1 MITVEH
7 ICKTYRVARRNS
19 GLWTVPLKSC
29 PAAFAGTTDAV
40 SKIAVRNIIREINR
54 DHGTTIIL
62 TTHDTQDIEA
72 LTNRILLIGKGRLLL
87 DGDLQMLKKHY
98 SSAKH
103 ISIDYTPFPRG
114 GSVSDLTNI
123 QEYPLSRIFPAGWRS
138 WQTRPPSACPML
150 SPSSIPGWK
159 STTCQSQAPPWMKW
173 WFPFIRSFQYEKIRF
188 LFQNPFHPGNR
199 SSCVFPLSCPP
210 FP

>member
-1 MITVEH
+1 
-7 ICKTYRVARRNS
+7 
-19 GLWTVPLKSC
+19 
-29 PAAFAGTTDAV
+29 DAV

-123 QEYPLSRIFPAGWRS
+123 QESGISVVKDIPGRLEVLAD
-138 WQTRPPSACPML
+138 T
-150 SPSSIPGWK
+150 SSISVSHVISILNSRLEINDLSITG
-159 STTCQSQAPPWMKW
+159 TTMDEMVVSLYQEFS
-173 WFPFIRSFQYEKIRF
+173 I
-188 LFQNPFHPGNR
+188 
-199 SSCVFPLSCPP
+199 
-210 FP
+210 

>member
-1 MITVEH
+1 M
-7 ICKTYRVARRNS
+7 
-19 GLWTVPLKSC
+19 
-29 PAAFAGTTDAV
+29 DAV
-40 SKIAVRNIIREINR
+40 SKKAVRNIIREINR

-123 QEYPLSRIFPAGWRS
+123 QESGISVVKDIPGRLEVLAD
-138 WQTRPPSACPML
+138 T
-150 SPSSIPGWK
+150 SSISVSHVISILNSRLEINDLSITG
-159 STTCQSQAPPWMKW
+159 TTMDEMVVSLYQEFS
-173 WFPFIRSFQYEKIRF
+173 I
-188 LFQNPFHPGNR
+188 
-199 SSCVFPLSCPP
+199 
-210 FP
+210 

>member
-1 MITVEH
+1 M
-7 ICKTYRVARRNS
+7 
-19 GLWTVPLKSC
+19 
-29 PAAFAGTTDAV
+29 V

-123 QEYPLSRIFPAGWRS
+123 QESGISVVKDIPGRLEVLAD
-138 WQTRPPSACPML
+138 T
-150 SPSSIPGWK
+150 SSISVSHVISILNSRLEINDLSITG
-159 STTCQSQAPPWMKW
+159 TTMDEMVVSLYQEFS
-173 WFPFIRSFQYEKIRF
+173 I
-188 LFQNPFHPGNR
+188 
-199 SSCVFPLSCPP
+199 
-210 FP
+210 

>member
-1 MITVEH
+1 MH
-7 ICKTYRVARRNS
+7 RKCCRK
-19 GLWTVPLKSC
+19 
-29 PAAFAGTTDAV
+29 V
-40 SKIAVRNIIREINR
+40 STPKLVM
-54 DHGTTIIL
+54 

-123 QEYPLSRIFPAGWRS
+123 QESGISVVKDIPGRLEVLAD
-138 WQTRPPSACPML
+138 T
-150 SPSSIPGWK
+150 SSISVSHVISILNSRLEINDLSITG
-159 STTCQSQAPPWMKW
+159 TTMDEMVVSLYQEFS
-173 WFPFIRSFQYEKIRF
+173 I
-188 LFQNPFHPGNR
+188 
-199 SSCVFPLSCPP
+199 
-210 FP
+210 

>member
-1 MITVEH
+1 M
-7 ICKTYRVARRNS
+7 
-19 GLWTVPLKSC
+19 
-29 PAAFAGTTDAV
+29 DAV
-40 SKIAVRNIIREINR
+40 SKKAVRNIIREINR

-123 QEYPLSRIFPAGWRS
+123 QESGISVVKDIPGRLEVLAD
-138 WQTRPPSACPML
+138 T
-150 SPSSIPGWK
+150 SSISVSHVISILK
-159 STTCQSQAPPWMKW
+159 SRLEINDLSITGTTMDEMVVSLYQEFS
-173 WFPFIRSFQYEKIRF
+173 I
-188 LFQNPFHPGNR
+188 
-199 SSCVFPLSCPP
+199 
-210 FP
+210 

>member
-1 MITVEH
+1 MVPTAPE
-7 ICKTYRVARRNS
+7 KA
-19 GLWTVPLKSC
+19 VPLKSC

-123 QEYPLSRIFPAGWRS
+123 QESGISVVKDIPGRLEVLAD
-138 WQTRPPSACPML
+138 T
-150 SPSSIPGWK
+150 SSISVSHVISILNSRLEINDLSITG
-159 STTCQSQAPPWMKW
+159 TTMDEMVVSLYQEFS
-173 WFPFIRSFQYEKIRF
+173 I
-188 LFQNPFHPGNR
+188 
-199 SSCVFPLSCPP
+199 
-210 FP
+210 

>member
-1 MITVEH
+1 M
-7 ICKTYRVARRNS
+7 
-19 GLWTVPLKSC
+19 
-29 PAAFAGTTDAV
+29 DAV

-123 QEYPLSRIFPAGWRS
+123 QESGISVVKDIPGRLEVLAD
-138 WQTRPPSACPML
+138 T
-150 SPSSIPGWK
+150 SSISVSHVISILNSRLEINDLSITG
-159 STTCQSQAPPWMKW
+159 TTMDEMVVSLYQEFS
-173 WFPFIRSFQYEKIRF
+173 I
-188 LFQNPFHPGNR
+188 
-199 SSCVFPLSCPP
+199 
-210 FP
+210 

>member
-1 MITVEH
+1 M
-7 ICKTYRVARRNS
+7 
-19 GLWTVPLKSC
+19 
-29 PAAFAGTTDAV
+29 
-40 SKIAVRNIIREINR
+40 
-54 DHGTTIIL
+54 L

-123 QEYPLSRIFPAGWRS
+123 QESGISVVKDIPGRLEVLAD
-138 WQTRPPSACPML
+138 T
-150 SPSSIPGWK
+150 SSISVSHVISILNSRLEINDLSITG
-159 STTCQSQAPPWMKW
+159 TTMDEMVVSLYQEFS
-173 WFPFIRSFQYEKIRF
+173 I
-188 LFQNPFHPGNR
+188 
-199 SSCVFPLSCPP
+199 
-210 FP
+210 